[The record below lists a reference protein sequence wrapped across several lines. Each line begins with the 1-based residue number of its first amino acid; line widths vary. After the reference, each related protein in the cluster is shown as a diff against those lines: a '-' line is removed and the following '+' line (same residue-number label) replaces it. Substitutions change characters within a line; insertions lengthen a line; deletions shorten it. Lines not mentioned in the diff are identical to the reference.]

1 MEQELGERMRA
12 WRRAH
17 PKATMYEI
25 EVELD
30 AQIAVL
36 RAEMLAETAT
46 AGAGGEDGEK
56 GAGEA
61 AAVCP
66 VCQGQLVKDGKR
78 TRKLKTAGDQEVVL
92 ERVYMRCSQC
102 GYGVFPPG

>member
-25 EVELD
+25 EEELD
-30 AQIAVL
+30 AQIAVM
-36 RAEMLAETAT
+36 RAQMLAETAV
-46 AGAGGEDGEK
+46 AGASCE
-56 GAGEA
+56 AGEA
-61 AAVCP
+61 ESAAVCP
-66 VCQGQLVKDGKR
+66 VCQGQMVKDGKR
-78 TRKLKTAGDQEVVL
+78 QRKLKTIGDQEVVL
-92 ERVYMRCSQC
+92 ERVYMRCPEC

>member
-36 RAEMLAETAT
+36 RAAMLAETAVAEASSEGG
-46 AGAGGEDGEK
+46 AGAS
-56 GAGEA
+56 AT
-61 AAVCP
+61 VCP

-78 TRKLKTAGDQEVVL
+78 TRKLKTSGDQEVVL
-92 ERVYMRCSQC
+92 ERVYMRCPQC

>member
-17 PKATMYEI
+17 PKATLYEI

-36 RAEMLAETAT
+36 RAQMLAETAT
-46 AGAGGEDGEK
+46 AGAGGEAGEK
-56 GAGEA
+56 GTGE

-78 TRKLKTAGDQEVVL
+78 RRTLKTTGDQEIVL
-92 ERVYMRCSQC
+92 ERVYMRC
-102 GYGVFPPG
+102 P

>member
-36 RAEMLAETAT
+36 RAQMLTET
-46 AGAGGEDGEK
+46 AGAGASGEE

-61 AAVCP
+61 GAVCP

-78 TRKLKTAGDQEVVL
+78 TRKLKTSGDQEVVL
-92 ERVYMRCSQC
+92 ERVYMRCPQC

>member
-17 PKATMYEI
+17 GQATMYEI

-30 AQIAVL
+30 RQIAAM
-36 RAEMLAETAT
+36 RAQLLAETAVGT
-46 AGAGGEDGEK
+46 DGEE

-78 TRKLKTAGDQEVVL
+78 RRKLKTSGDQEVVL
-92 ERVYMRCSQC
+92 ERVYMRCPQC

>member
-1 MEQELGERMRA
+1 MRV

-17 PKATMYEI
+17 PKATLYEI

-36 RAEMLAETAT
+36 RAQLLGETAA
-46 AGAGGEDGEK
+46 AGASGEGGEGES
-56 GAGEA
+56 AV
-61 AAVCP
+61 VCP
-66 VCQGQLVKDGKR
+66 VCQERMVKDGKR
-78 TRKLKTAGDQEVVL
+78 TRKLKTLGEQEVVL
-92 ERVYMRCSQC
+92 ERVYMRCAQC

>member
-30 AQIAVL
+30 AQIAAM
-36 RAEMLAETAT
+36 RAQLLAETAV
-46 AGAGGEDGEK
+46 GAGG
-56 GAGEA
+56 AGGTGDVAEA

-78 TRKLKTAGDQEVVL
+78 RRKLKTTGDQEVVL
-92 ERVYMRCSQC
+92 ERVYMRCPQC

>member
-1 MEQELGERMRA
+1 MEEELGERMRA

-30 AQIAVL
+30 AQITVL
-36 RAEMLAETAT
+36 RAQMLAETAT
-46 AGAGGEDGEK
+46 GGSSEAEGAEEYL
-56 GAGEA
+56 
-61 AAVCP
+61 VCP
-66 VCQGQLVKDGKR
+66 ACKGKMVKEGKR
-78 TRKLKTAGDQEVVL
+78 QRRLKTSGDQEVVL

>member
-1 MEQELGERMRA
+1 MEQELGERMRT

-30 AQIAVL
+30 AQIAVM
-36 RAEMLAETAT
+36 RAQMLAETAT
-46 AGAGGEDGEK
+46 AGASSEE
-56 GAGEA
+56 GAEGVA
-61 AAVCP
+61 GVCP
-66 VCQGQLVKDGKR
+66 VCQGRLVKDGKR
-78 TRKLKTAGDQEVVL
+78 KRKLKTTGDQEVVL
-92 ERVYMRCSQC
+92 ERVYMRCAQC

>member
-25 EVELD
+25 EEELD
-30 AQIAVL
+30 AQIAVM
-36 RAEMLAETAT
+36 RAQLLAETAV
-46 AGAGGEDGEK
+46 AGAS
-56 GAGEA
+56 GAESAAEA

-66 VCQGQLVKDGKR
+66 VCQGKMVKEGKR
-78 TRKLKTAGDQEVVL
+78 KRKLKTTGDQEVVL
-92 ERVYMRCSQC
+92 ERVYMRCPQC

>member
-30 AQIAVL
+30 AQIAAM
-36 RAEMLAETAT
+36 RAQLLAETAVG
-46 AGAGGEDGEK
+46 AGAEGG
-56 GAGEA
+56 AAEA

-66 VCQGQLVKDGKR
+66 VCQGQLVKEGKR
-78 TRKLKTAGDQEVVL
+78 RRKLKTTGDQEVVL
-92 ERVYMRCSQC
+92 ERVYMRCPQC

>member
-1 MEQELGERMRA
+1 MEMEQELGERMRT

-17 PKATMYEI
+17 PQATMYEI

-36 RAEMLAETAT
+36 RAEMLAAT
-46 AGAGGEDGEK
+46 AVAGASREM
-56 GAGEA
+56 GAGESA
-61 AAVCP
+61 PVCP

-78 TRKLKTAGDQEVVL
+78 TRKLKTSGDQEVVL
-92 ERVYMRCSQC
+92 ERVYMRCPQC